1 MNMTDQMMSMMS
13 SDSMGMTMDM
23 KLMQECMEACA
34 AVEQAA
40 VMCADAGS
48 GDNMGRMMSMCA
60 NAADMA
66 NTMMRMMM
74 RPMGH
79 DMASMMGMLEATMM
93 MCRTCATEC
102 MMHAEMSDHC
112 RMCAEVCTN
121 AVAACEA
128 LKASM
133 PVAG

>member
-13 SDSMGMTMDM
+13 TESMGMAMDM
-23 KLMQECMEACA
+23 KLMQECIEACSA
-34 AVEQAA
+34 AEQAA
-40 VMCADAGS
+40 LMCADAGS

-60 NAADMA
+60 NTADMA

-74 RPMGH
+74 RPMGY
-79 DMASMMGMLEATMM
+79 DAASMMGMLEATMM
-93 MCRTCATEC
+93 MCRACADEC

-128 LKASM
+128 LKSSM

>member
-13 SDSMGMTMDM
+13 TESMGMTMDM
-23 KLMQECMEACA
+23 KLMQECIEACSA
-34 AVEQAA
+34 AEQAA
-40 VMCADAGS
+40 LMCADAGS
-48 GDNMGRMMSMCA
+48 GDMGRMMSMCA
-60 NAADMA
+60 NTADMT

-74 RPMGH
+74 RPVGY
-79 DMASMMGMLEATMM
+79 DAASMMGMLEATMM
-93 MCRTCATEC
+93 MCRACADEC
-102 MMHAEMSDHC
+102 MTHAEMSDHC